1 MLLKLVIVI
10 VVIFIFYKFLY
21 EVVCLGKNE
30 VWICGFRYIMIII
43 CIGINGKWKV
53 SLYNNIYIVVDIVV
67 NV

>member
-10 VVIFIFYKFLY
+10 VVIFILYKFLY
-21 EVVCLGKNE
+21 EVICLGKNE

-43 CIGINGKWKV
+43 CIGINGKLIV